1 MNNNI
6 PTESLERLISSA
18 DSIVI
23 IGHFNPDGDS
33 IGSITGMYQY
43 LAGRGKNVCAIS
55 PSSYPDFLSFL
66 NPKGNPIL
74 VYTENKDAVQKA
86 LDSADLII
94 CQDLNRLSRTEQMA
108 EGIKRAKAPKVLID
122 HHPNPER
129 EWFDVV
135 ISDTEVSST
144 CELVFDILMTMPDVA
159 GDTSKLSLEC
169 ATSLYSGLLTDTNNY
184 SNSLF
189 PDTLTVASAL
199 MARGIDSKQ
208 IYYNLFCS
216 YSESRMRLM
225 GKMLDNMIIIPEYK
239 TAYMLLS
246 LEDKAAFN
254 FKDGDSEGFVNLPL
268 AIDGIEITALLAQT
282 PDFIRV
288 SLRSKGDINV
298 NDLAHSYFN
307 GGGHV
312 NASGGRLF
320 DVPWSEVGSY
330 FENALACWKKGTTF
344 VK

>member
-1 MNNNI
+1 
-6 PTESLERLISSA
+6 
-18 DSIVI
+18 
-23 IGHFNPDGDS
+23 
-33 IGSITGMYQY
+33 
-43 LAGRGKNVCAIS
+43 
-55 PSSYPDFLSFL
+55 
-66 NPKGNPIL
+66 
-74 VYTENKDAVQKA
+74 
-86 LDSADLII
+86 
-94 CQDLNRLSRTEQMA
+94 
-108 EGIKRAKAPKVLID
+108 
-122 HHPNPER
+122 
-129 EWFDVV
+129 
-135 ISDTEVSST
+135 
-144 CELVFDILMTMPDVA
+144 
-159 GDTSKLSLEC
+159 
-169 ATSLYSGLLTDTNNY
+169 
-184 SNSLF
+184 
-189 PDTLTVASAL
+189 
-199 MARGIDSKQ
+199 
-208 IYYNLFCS
+208 
-216 YSESRMRLM
+216 MRLM

-254 FKDGDSEGFVNLPL
+254 FKDGDSEGFVNLSL